1 MRVTMPSRRRTRV
14 LCALLAALVITVLTA
29 VPAAATTTYV
39 VALAGT
45 LDQVLVNI
53 RNWIIAILATVA
65 TTFLTVGG
73 LRYLAANGD
82 PGEVEKAKSAF
93 RNAAIGFGLAAL
105 APLVVDALKNIVGG
119 L

>member
-1 MRVTMPSRRRTRV
+1 MVV
-14 LCALLAALVITVLTA
+14 TA
-29 VPAAATTTYV
+29 VPAAAATTYV

-45 LDQVLVNI
+45 LKDVLLNI

-105 APLVVDALKNIVGG
+105 APLVVDALTHIVGG